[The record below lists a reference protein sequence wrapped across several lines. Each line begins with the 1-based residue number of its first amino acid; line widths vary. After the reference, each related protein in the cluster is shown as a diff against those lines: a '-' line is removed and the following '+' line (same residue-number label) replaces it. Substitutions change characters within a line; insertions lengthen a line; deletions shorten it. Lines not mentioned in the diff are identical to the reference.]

1 MRKTLLLPTMLLA
14 VAVAA
19 PVLAA
24 SPSKGSV
31 TISVSRPVV
40 VYGGSVMLSG
50 KVSSHQAGANVSVG
64 AEPFGASTFTDLDTV
79 ATKADGAWSY
89 SAKPLIQT
97 TYQARWNTATS
108 RNVTVKVRPRI
119 TLTLK
124 SRTAKSGTFDV
135 KVSAERPFA
144 GKYVLVQRL
153 SPTGPTNI
161 KHVVLD
167 AGSSGTFTV
176 RLPRHRARL
185 RVVMPTS
192 QTAPGYVGGYSNVW
206 RST

>member
-1 MRKTLLLPTMLLA
+1 MRKTLLLLTMLLA

-50 KVSSHQAGANVSVG
+50 KVSSHQAGASVSVG

-79 ATKADGAWSY
+79 TTKAGGSWSY

-97 TYQARWNTATS
+97 TYQARWNTAIS

-124 SRTAKSGTFDV
+124 SRTSKSGTFDV
-135 KVSAERPFA
+135 KVSAERSFA

-153 SPTGPTNI
+153 SPTGTTTL

-176 RLPRHRARL
+176 RLPKQRARL

-192 QTAPGYVGGYSNVW
+192 QTAPGYVVGYSNVW
-206 RST
+206 RSA